1 VASDEEIARDPL
13 EMTKQDIHQQFIRQ
27 LENELDAIT
36 SAAKSSFST
45 ATSEA
50 HHAEGK
56 YDTFSLETSY
66 LARGQAR
73 RVEELRQALERLQQ
87 LPLRGLAGADPVQ
100 LSALVRLQGANG
112 EKRVLFF
119 GSAGGGERIQV
130 NGEDIVIVT
139 SQSPLGRA
147 VLGKTAGEQFTI
159 SLAGSIQ
166 VFTIMSVA

>member
-1 VASDEEIARDPL
+1 
-13 EMTKQDIHQQFIRQ
+13 MTKQDIHLQFIRQ
-27 LENELDAIT
+27 LANELDTIT
-36 SAAKSSFST
+36 SAARSSIAT

-73 RVEELRQALERLQQ
+73 RVEELRQALERLH
-87 LPLRGLAGADPVQ
+87 LMPVKALDANDPVQ
-100 LSALVRLQGANG
+100 LSALVRLQAPNG
-112 EKRVLFF
+112 EMRALYF

-130 NGEDIVIVT
+130 DSEDIVIVT

-147 VLGKTAGEQFTI
+147 VLGRTIGEHFTI
-159 SLAGSIQ
+159 NLAGNKQ
-166 VFTIMSVA
+166 TFTVLSVE

>member
-1 VASDEEIARDPL
+1 
-13 EMTKQDIHQQFIRQ
+13 
-27 LENELDAIT
+27 
-36 SAAKSSFST
+36 
-45 ATSEA
+45 
-50 HHAEGK
+50 
-56 YDTFSLETSY
+56 
-66 LARGQAR
+66 
-73 RVEELRQALERLQQ
+73 

>member
-1 VASDEEIARDPL
+1 ML
-13 EMTKQDIHQQFIRQ
+13 TKQDIHQQFIRQ
-27 LENELDAIT
+27 LTAELETIT
-36 SAAKSSFST
+36 SAARSSIAT

-73 RVEELRQALERLQQ
+73 RVEELRRALERLH
-87 LPLRGLAGADPVQ
+87 LMPEKALGTTDPVQ
-100 LSALVRLQGANG
+100 LSALVHLQDENG

-130 NGEDIVIVT
+130 QGEEIVIVT

-147 VLGKTAGEQFTI
+147 ILGKTAGDHFNI
-159 SLAGSIQ
+159 NLAGNNQ
-166 VFTIMSVA
+166 TFTVLSVE